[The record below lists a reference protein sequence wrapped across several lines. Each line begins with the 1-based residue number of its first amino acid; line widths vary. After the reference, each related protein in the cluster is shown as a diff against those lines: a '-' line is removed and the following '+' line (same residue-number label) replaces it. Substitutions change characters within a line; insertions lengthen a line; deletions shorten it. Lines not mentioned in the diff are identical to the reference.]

1 MSKNSPIT
9 NRVQSALHMKSS
21 AIKQDDG
28 LEGDNKKPPVYAD
41 DQYGAV
47 VSVTEKPVLE
57 NKVKQIQ
64 DSEKKTYS
72 YDDLYNDS
80 IAAGSSAEDAQG
92 IVQQAKEYNESKY
105 QTHNPTAEGK
115 TDNTYD
121 VGKVDADGNPI
132 MIDDPSGATEQVEV
146 MKSVTED
153 VPSEYKRM
161 TQFQVGQNFRAAR
174 KAMKKEAKLKKM
186 AGVGTHDDDG
196 NKLSRKERLANTDVA
211 KQIAGM
217 NFEIAGN
224 INQDKAGTT
233 HSKNYTNTG
242 DDSLKTRHNIV
253 DEPKKEEKEEGIA
266 MYEKNKTKGIKM
278 KTPLNQ
284 RKAIAKGAKKVKP
297 SEGVG
302 AAAPPKPK
310 EEKPSATPMTESPI
324 KFKGL
329 FKGIGKGVKGVGDAT
344 ASIKKSATGV
354 VDNTKKYVKELGDE
368 FDKGRGTYK
377 EPVKPKT
384 PKTKAQY
391 KKLGGTNPNTKSKY
405 GVKNS
410 GKGYSDYLKSFDDA
424 AGSSAKVAKTG
435 AKIGGDAA
443 KTGGKYRPLGIKKRY
458 IAGVGAA
465 GYLGR
470 SMMQGDDS
478 PAPVTP
484 GPINPDPV
492 KPPVKPDPVK
502 PTPVKPT
509 PVTPGGGGSG
519 GGTPVT
525 GVVEGTMVKKPTGPV
540 KGPGGNLSNT
550 VSQRQ
555 ADRMTKAEGRQARK
569 NMKLANKQQ
578 RRNLRRANPTLVG
591 GMLRK
596 TFGGKT
602 YDSSITNMNVSSP
615 SNPTGYN
622 LKDKKAKG
630 QFGNTSRPG
639 YSGRNA

>member
-21 AIKQDDG
+21 AIKQDEG

-153 VPSEYKRM
+153 VPSEYKRLNKM
-161 TQFQVGQNFRAAR
+161 QVGQNFRAAR

-186 AGVGTHDDDG
+186 AGVGLINPDTG
-196 NKLSRKERLANTDVA
+196 KKYSRKERLANTDVA
-211 KQIAGM
+211 KQIEGM

-224 INQDKAGTT
+224 INQDKVGTT

-253 DEPKKEEKEEGIA
+253 DEEGIA
-266 MYEKNKTKGIKM
+266 MYEKQNKGIKM
-278 KTPLNQ
+278 KTPL
-284 RKAIAKGAKKVKP
+284 KEYDEPTPGKGAKKVPTANKP
-297 SEGVG
+297 
-302 AAAPPKPK
+302 AAPAGQKGKK
-310 EEKPSATPMTESPI
+310 ESATPMTESPI
-324 KFKGL
+324 KFRGFL
-329 FKGIGKGVKGVGDAT
+329 RGVGKGTKAVSDAT
-344 ASIKKSATGV
+344 VSVKKSVSAA

-368 FDKGRGTYK
+368 FDKGRGTYTPPK
-377 EPVKPKT
+377 KPAT
-384 PKTKAQY
+384 PKTLKQY
-391 KKLGGTNPNTKSKY
+391 KAMGGTSPNSKSKY
-405 GVKNS
+405 GTKGS
-410 GKGYSDYLKSFDDA
+410 GKGYKNYLKSFDDA
-424 AGSSAKVAKTG
+424 AGSSTKGVTKTG
-435 AKIGGDAA
+435 AKLGGDAA
-443 KTGGKYRPLGIKKRY
+443 GKTGGKYRPLGIKKRY

-470 SMMQGDDS
+470 SLMGGDDS

-484 GPINPDPV
+484 GPVTPGPVTPNKPDTV
-492 KPPVKPDPVK
+492 KPTPVK

-509 PVTPGGGGSG
+509 PVTPSG

-569 NMKLANKQQ
+569 NMKLANKKQ
-578 RRNLRRANPTLVG
+578 RQNIRRANPTLVG